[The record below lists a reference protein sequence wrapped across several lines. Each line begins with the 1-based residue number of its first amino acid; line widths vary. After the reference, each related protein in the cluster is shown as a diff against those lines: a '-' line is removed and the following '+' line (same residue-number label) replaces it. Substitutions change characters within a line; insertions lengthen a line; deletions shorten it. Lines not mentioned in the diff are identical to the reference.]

1 MASRNP
7 TRTPVESRGR
17 RVPGLYE
24 RTTRS
29 GRRTYE
35 YVGRLNGR
43 VRTVKLD
50 ADTKTDAIAEAETLR
65 SGVRDKRI
73 EISAD
78 RRKTVR
84 DAVAE
89 YLAHVEGLEG
99 TKGAKSPRTIENIE
113 DKLDLYVVPAIGHL
127 PVAAVTDRD
136 IEQLARSARHRSES
150 TVRSILSTASQLF
163 VWALRQRYCDH
174 NPVKRAREIHGDTLL
189 PLWTPKPQRALTDE
203 EVLSAL
209 DRVGEAFR
217 PVVAFTA
224 ETGLRI
230 SEVLALRWADADL
243 DEGARR
249 PVDED
254 EDHARDRDLRRRRG
268 GPPRTPRTGDLLC
281 ACGHRRDRP
290 RRARLPDTDRTPT
303 VAAQRAA
310 SMARRARRDR
320 DRRRRPAHAPTLV
333 HRSARGARCQRGDR
347 RRTRRPQ
354 SDHDDAGGLH
364 ADARRPRGEAGRPA
378 GGAQDS
384 VGVAWSNRAWSI
396 ARGTPCRSG
405 PTSSPPA
412 HVRGG

>member
-24 RTTRS
+24 RTTKT

-43 VRTVKLD
+43 VRTIKLD
-50 ADTKTDAIAEAETLR
+50 AQTKTDAIAEAETLR

-84 DAVAE
+84 DAVTD
-89 YLAHVEGLEG
+89 YLEHLEGLDG
-99 TKGAKSPRTIENIE
+99 TRGAKSPRTLEDIE

-136 IEQLARSARHRSES
+136 IEHLARSARHRSES
-150 TVRSILSTASQLF
+150 TVRSILSTASQRF
-163 VWALRQRYCDH
+163 AWALRQRYCDH

-189 PLWTPKPQRALTDE
+189 PVWTPKPQRALTDE
-203 EVLSAL
+203 EVLAAL

-230 SEVLALRWADADL
+230 SEVLALRWADVDL
-243 DEGARR
+243 NEGALVVRSTKTKTTR
-249 PVDED
+249 EIGISSAAVEV
-254 EDHARDRDLRRRRG
+254 LREH
-268 GPPRTPRTGDLLC
+268 RTRMRTSSLVGIAAIAPDALIFQTRTG
-281 ACGHRRDRP
+281 
-290 RRARLPDTDRTPT
+290 
-303 VAAQRAA
+303 
-310 SMARRARRDR
+310 
-320 DRRRRPAHAPTLV
+320 
-333 HRSARGARCQRGDR
+333 
-347 RRTRRPQ
+347 RPQ
-354 SDHDDAGGLH
+354 SRRNVLRVWQEALGIAGCGLH
-364 ADARRPRGEAGRPA
+364 TLRHSFISRLEERGV
-378 GGAQDS
+378 S
-384 VGVAWSNRAWSI
+384 VAI
-396 ARGTPCRSG
+396 AAELVGHSRITTTQAVYTRM
-405 PTSSPPA
+405 
-412 HVRGG
+412 RGGREAKLRAQREALRVATS